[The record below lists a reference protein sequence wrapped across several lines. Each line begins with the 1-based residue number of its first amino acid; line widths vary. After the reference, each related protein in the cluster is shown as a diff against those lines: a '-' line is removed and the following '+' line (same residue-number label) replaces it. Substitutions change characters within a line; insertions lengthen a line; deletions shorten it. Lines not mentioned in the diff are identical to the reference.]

1 MKKTG
6 KSAAG
11 KAVTP
16 LRRSP
21 GRKKSKGLDKEDAG
35 DERIKHIRSFL
46 LHLELEKSLS
56 ENTIHSYTFDLIKFK
71 DLLDSLGVTSF
82 DDVTEIHIEKF
93 LNELKKSSKATTTA
107 RILSS
112 LRQFYNFIL
121 NTDKNSKLKVNPL
134 EYFDSPKLG
143 RKLPEVL
150 TIAEIDKILAQP
162 DHNTTLGLRDK
173 VILETMYAC
182 GLRVSELTDL
192 KGANILV
199 KDEVVRVFGKGSK
212 ERVVPIAKT
221 TLEWIE
227 IYLNKSRG
235 NIAKPHSEDYLF
247 LNWRGRKLSR
257 MAIWDIINKY
267 TKLAGIQ
274 KQIYPHIFRHS
285 FATHLLEGGADLRS
299 IQEMLGHSDISTTQI
314 YTHVDISYLKQVH
327 KQFHPRG

>member
-1 MKKTG
+1 MKKKINT
-6 KSAAG
+6 A
-11 KAVTP
+11 
-16 LRRSP
+16 
-21 GRKKSKGLDKEDAG
+21 KKSKAGKRIKLSKLDKEDAK
-35 DERIKHIRSFL
+35 DERIKQIKSFL

-56 ENTIHSYTFDLIKFK
+56 ENTIKSYTFDLIKFK
-71 DLLDSLGVTSF
+71 ELLEHLKVKSF
-82 DDVTEIHIEKF
+82 DDVNESHIEKF
-93 LNELKKSSKATTTA
+93 LNELKKNKATTTA
-107 RILSS
+107 RILSA

-121 NTDKNSKLKVNPL
+121 NTDKGSKLKTNPL

-150 TIAEIDKILAQP
+150 TIPEIDKILAQP

-173 VILETMYAC
+173 TILETMYAC
-182 GLRVSELTDL
+182 GLRVSEVTDL
-192 KGANILV
+192 KSSNILV
-199 KDEVVRVFGKGSK
+199 YDEVVRVFGKGSK

-221 TLEWIE
+221 TLEWIG
-227 IYLNKSRG
+227 IYIDKSRG
-235 NIAKPHSEDYLF
+235 NISKPYSEDYLF

-267 TKLAGIQ
+267 TKMAGIQ
-274 KQIYPHIFRHS
+274 KKIYPHILRHS

-314 YTHVDISYLKQVH
+314 YTHVDITYLKQVH